1 MIIPL
6 FTIHILGL
14 KVLNTNLIKVKIGVQ
29 LNTEKEILNVA
40 YCLDENYNLQMI
52 TSLNSFLQHYRGPVK
67 VHILHNNPDSLK
79 EILKLLKNFK
89 NVIRGVCL
97 IVLAILLLEL
107 ALTFII
113 VVVLIGIISKI
124 LMRFFN

>member
-1 MIIPL
+1 MNFFHKYFFGYLP
-6 FTIHILGL
+6 
-14 KVLNTNLIKVKIGVQ
+14 Q
-29 LNTEKEILNVA
+29 
-40 YCLDENYNLQMI
+40 
-52 TSLNSFLQHYRGPVK
+52 
-67 VHILHNNPDSLK
+67 
-79 EILKLLKNFK
+79 NFK
-89 NVIRGVCL
+89 NIIRGVCL

>member
-1 MIIPL
+1 MNFFDKYFFGYLPQ
-6 FTIHILGL
+6 
-14 KVLNTNLIKVKIGVQ
+14 N
-29 LNTEKEILNVA
+29 
-40 YCLDENYNLQMI
+40 
-52 TSLNSFLQHYRGPVK
+52 
-67 VHILHNNPDSLK
+67 
-79 EILKLLKNFK
+79 LKNI
-89 NVIRGVCL
+89 IRGVCL

>member
-1 MIIPL
+1 MNFFDKYFFGYLPQ
-6 FTIHILGL
+6 
-14 KVLNTNLIKVKIGVQ
+14 N
-29 LNTEKEILNVA
+29 
-40 YCLDENYNLQMI
+40 
-52 TSLNSFLQHYRGPVK
+52 
-67 VHILHNNPDSLK
+67 
-79 EILKLLKNFK
+79 LKNI
-89 NVIRGVCL
+89 IRGICL